1 MNHRKDLN
9 AQSIDHAEPVCFASH
24 SSFGVVDLGASKT
37 VIGSKGVQ
45 ELLEALHPE
54 VKAKCY
60 RTPCVI
66 NFRFGN
72 QGMLAS
78 QWALVIPLNPSLHLK
93 VAVVPGNT
101 PFLLSNALLRTLGA
115 VIDTKRSELWSHEH
129 QFQIPL
135 TLTNR
140 GLFLLDINQLL
151 SHMWPSLKAD
161 HRSCLKS
168 KLVPRDH
175 LSDTIVGV
183 ESKSRS
189 LQQQLPLITE
199 PSNDET
205 TVTCHAVDDK
215 YHDVPSNHTGELEV
229 TGDSMEKHKCVPKSN
244 LDQKTNTSSSSSPS
258 CDFGV
263 CCHGH
268 VVGSFEEGS
277 NRCCREV
284 TAGHSS
290 PGSRGGEDSLREETP
305 GTILQHRMVGGS
317 SLGAVVHRPLRI
329 EQQQQSQEVLDVCGE
344 KGSRT
349 GTVGDYHSQDQWRV
363 WDRKSTTDSPKAQR
377 CTEGQEPWS
386 STNDSASRRDHVPGR
401 GVRCDRDLGDAHLSL
416 AGSAGCCCLADTDAQ
431 PRDGHDRDHHSPEGP
446 ATSVDDYRTI
456 LMAGD
461 HDLDF
466 PEHLEPFCTGVTE
479 KKKFQQLVHQY
490 EQEYHALLKQRPCV
504 KKESIDVLEVFC
516 GPHST
521 LTTQARNLG
530 LKASRFTLVDGDLHT
545 ADGRRELFCRVIDM
559 DPNNMWYSPECRPWS
574 AWSFLNG
581 SLSRDAWAR
590 LYADRLKGLEQV
602 ALGLVLFR
610 IQVSRHHHM
619 HWEQL
624 SRSLMFQL
632 PHMQEVFAYTK
643 MAEFDLCNVAQY
655 HDPVSRKPIKKGL
668 CVCTTSQ
675 KLFQLLHGRKCQRN
689 HEHQAIEGTTMFQ
702 GQRISR
708 SRFTEHYP
716 RKFVRQIVKLWKQ
729 CGRSEAPFSDLI
741 LSTVLAETVEPA
753 PKRPR
758 IRAAPPVAPRWIEPA
773 ELPCLKRRKLDKQV
787 DPTPSLVTEFQKVF
801 QKIDEATPRVG
812 KRVLQSDTEILQ
824 QMQKWFPE
832 KKLVLGIS
840 CRGTDRLQPP
850 PKELTPS
857 EAPFRITVCSHRTTG
872 KFFVTES
879 WEEWQHL
886 AQRQLIRSSGCPSR
900 LSITVYARNPEISS
914 GSSSPG
920 VTTSDC
926 LERVPEPDNRSTE
939 ISGGS
944 QVETPHV
951 KSREAVDISSEHHG
965 PRFRALSSLERQAI
979 VKCHKNLGHPSADRL
994 KILMKQQ
1001 SFRPEMIE
1009 AIDDFK
1015 RSLCAE
1021 MKGPHLSRPA
1031 AFREPLDFNEHISM
1045 DGIVRENK
1053 QGTSFHFYHVVE
1065 NATSF
1070 HVAGIAPNRTTD
1082 QVLQFLSTQWLSW
1095 AGPPTGLTVD
1105 AATELNSDEMDNFCQ
1120 GLGIKKK
1127 TISPEAHWQNSRV
1140 ERHGQ
1145 VLQHMLDKYQE
1156 EHPIN
1161 SYHDLQ
1167 VALAVCVSAKNASAV
1182 KRGFTP
1188 ELLVLGKRTRLPGS
1202 ICGDDSIASHALAE
1216 SDLLHGA
1223 QFRAQLAKRETAF
1236 RAFWEADNSA
1246 AIRRALLRRSRPH
1259 RGTYGS
1265 GEWIMIWRQAG
1276 APKGQ
1281 WIGPMKVVTQENSQT
1296 IWCTRSGKLYRCSP
1310 EQARPVSAYEA
1321 QQISPDMMQSQ
1332 NESSISEQLKEIQR
1346 QNNHQQFQD
1355 LTETS
1360 NETSNVPPQP
1370 PPTGE
1375 PIPADEAPP
1384 TGQDPITSDQSS
1396 IIEPDDE
1403 PEAPSVDAEVPTNPE
1418 NVPVPDSEDD
1428 TLQCAALLC
1437 HDCDDTTSLELQ
1449 EDQVWHAE
1457 ILVCQ
1462 EDIDQWR
1469 QSDEVQA
1476 AAFLATTAK
1485 RQRVEVKIK
1494 DLNPEEKAEMDK
1506 AKQSEVTNWLATG
1519 TVERML
1525 RSQVSPA
1532 QVMRCRWILTW
1543 KPLDE
1548 ETRQASNDPSKD
1560 RKAKAR
1566 IVVLGFMDSI
1576 SRQAAKGFPH
1586 YESFVQN
1593 ASTPNDSLQKMGP
1606 NVF

>member
-1 MNHRKDLN
+1 MALEKRFETVERALYQCTQKPDQSNDSFLARADIMWSELLAKNLTMKEIQAYIILRGSQLSGDDKKRVLVESGAEADGALTQTRVNQAIRMLGSNFFQDYVGFRKAKTKTYDSQTLLADAVNSEEGDNDIYAAEADSLDDSSWLEHLTQEGDPDAILVSEYETALSETVQEDNELASCYNAYVEARHRLTERFKSRGFWPIKGKGKTGKGFGKGKKGSKKSLEQRILSSTCRLCGQRGHWKAECPQRFSHNPSSSSSTGGVPTASTSFVDLSQDQSLPLEFMQLPSVHESTIDEPPPQLSSIVLFGDVSNMSVTMGIINRLRNRNLRNRTQAPAPLHDVHKPTIVRDDKPTCTSGSQSCFDPPRTDLNHRKDLN

-115 VIDTKRSELWSHEH
+115 VIDTRRSELWSHEH

-161 HRSCLKS
+161 HCSCPKP
-168 KLVPRDH
+168 KLVPRDN

-189 LQQQLPLITE
+189 FQQQLPLITE

-205 TVTCHAVDDK
+205 TVTCHAIDDK
-215 YHDVPSNHTGELEV
+215 SHDVPSNHTGELEV
-229 TGDSMEKHKCVPKSN
+229 TGNSMDKHKCVPTSN
-244 LDQKTNTSSSSSPS
+244 LDQKTNTSLSSSPS

-290 PGSRGGEDSLREETP
+290 SGSRGGEDSLREETP
-305 GTILQHRMVGGS
+305 GTILQRRMVGGS
-317 SLGAVVHRPLRI
+317 SLGTVVHRPLRV

-349 GTVGDYHSQDQWRV
+349 GTVGEYNSQDQWRV
-363 WDRKSTTDSPKAQR
+363 WDRKSTTGSPKAQR

-386 STNDSASRRDHVPGR
+386 TTNDSASRRG
-401 GVRCDRDLGDAHLSL
+401 
-416 AGSAGCCCLADTDAQ
+416 
-431 PRDGHDRDHHSPEGP
+431 GP

-490 EQEYHALLKQRPCV
+490 EQEYHALLNPRPCV
-504 KKESIDVLEVFC
+504 KKESTDVLEVFC

-521 LTTQARNLG
+521 LTTQSRHLG
-530 LKASRFTLVDGDLHT
+530 LKASRFTLSDGDLHT

-559 DPNNMWYSPECRPWS
+559 DPNNLWYSPECRPWS

-581 SLSRDAWAR
+581 SLSRDAWTR

-619 HWEQL
+619 HWEQP

-729 CGRSEAPFSDLI
+729 SGRSEAPFSDLI

-994 KILMKQQ
+994 KFLMKQQ

-1015 RSLCAE
+1015 CSLCAE
-1021 MKGPHLSRPA
+1021 MKGPQLSRPA

-1045 DGIVRENK
+1045 DGIVWENK
-1053 QGTSFHFYHVVE
+1053 QGTSFHFYHVVDH
-1065 NATSF
+1065 AC
-1070 HVAGIAPNRTTD
+1070 H
-1082 QVLQFLSTQWLSW
+1082 QFPCSW
-1095 AGPPTGLTVD
+1095 HCP
-1105 AATELNSDEMDNFCQ
+1105 
-1120 GLGIKKK
+1120 K
-1127 TISPEAHWQNSRV
+1127 
-1140 ERHGQ
+1140 
-1145 VLQHMLDKYQE
+1145 
-1156 EHPIN
+1156 
-1161 SYHDLQ
+1161 
-1167 VALAVCVSAKNASAV
+1167 
-1182 KRGFTP
+1182 
-1188 ELLVLGKRTRLPGS
+1188 
-1202 ICGDDSIASHALAE
+1202 SH
-1216 SDLLHGA
+1216 
-1223 QFRAQLAKRETAF
+1223 
-1236 RAFWEADNSA
+1236 
-1246 AIRRALLRRSRPH
+1246 
-1259 RGTYGS
+1259 Y
-1265 GEWIMIWRQAG
+1265 
-1276 APKGQ
+1276 
-1281 WIGPMKVVTQENSQT
+1281 
-1296 IWCTRSGKLYRCSP
+1296 RSGTAVPLHTMVILGRT
-1310 EQARPVSAYEA
+1310 
-1321 QQISPDMMQSQ
+1321 PD
-1332 NESSISEQLKEIQR
+1332 
-1346 QNNHQQFQD
+1346 
-1355 LTETS
+1355 
-1360 NETSNVPPQP
+1360 
-1370 PPTGE
+1370 
-1375 PIPADEAPP
+1375 
-1384 TGQDPITSDQSS
+1384 
-1396 IIEPDDE
+1396 
-1403 PEAPSVDAEVPTNPE
+1403 
-1418 NVPVPDSEDD
+1418 
-1428 TLQCAALLC
+1428 
-1437 HDCDDTTSLELQ
+1437 
-1449 EDQVWHAE
+1449 
-1457 ILVCQ
+1457 
-1462 EDIDQWR
+1462 
-1469 QSDEVQA
+1469 
-1476 AAFLATTAK
+1476 
-1485 RQRVEVKIK
+1485 
-1494 DLNPEEKAEMDK
+1494 
-1506 AKQSEVTNWLATG
+1506 
-1519 TVERML
+1519 
-1525 RSQVSPA
+1525 
-1532 QVMRCRWILTW
+1532 
-1543 KPLDE
+1543 
-1548 ETRQASNDPSKD
+1548 
-1560 RKAKAR
+1560 
-1566 IVVLGFMDSI
+1566 GFN
-1576 SRQAAKGFPH
+1576 G
-1586 YESFVQN
+1586 
-1593 ASTPNDSLQKMGP
+1593 
-1606 NVF
+1606 